1 MAESI
6 NVKIPAA
13 LFERIINLL
22 LCWDTAGYDEL
33 IQDDLYEVIYLLLK
47 KRQSLDL
54 RHDYAKIINAPD
66 KDSRDQARLRY
77 LQIKREIF
85 GEET

>member
-1 MAESI
+1 MAESK

-47 KRQSLDL
+47 KKQSLEL
-54 RHDYAKIINAPD
+54 RHAFAKIVNAPD
-66 KDSRDQARLRY
+66 VDSRDQARLRY
-77 LQIKREIF
+77 LQRKREIF
-85 GEET
+85 GRET